1 MSIKKIDGY
10 DIYLTK
16 ILGKGSFGSVYLG
29 KQLTTGDQVAVKVLS
44 KDSSNNK
51 IILVDKD

>member
-16 ILGKGSFGSVYLG
+16 ALGKGSYGSVYVG
-29 KQLTTGDQVAVKVLS
+29 KQLSTGDQVAVKILS
-44 KDSSNNK
+44 KECS
-51 IILVDKD
+51 IIRIYFS